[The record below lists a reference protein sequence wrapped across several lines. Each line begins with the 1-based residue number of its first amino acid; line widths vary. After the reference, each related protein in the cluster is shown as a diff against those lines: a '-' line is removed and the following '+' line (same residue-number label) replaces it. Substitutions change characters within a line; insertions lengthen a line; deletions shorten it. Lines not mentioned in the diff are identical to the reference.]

1 MGNFEVFSKENLGS
15 VRVCYDK
22 TTGEAWF
29 VADDVCKCLEL
40 SNTSKKVAALD
51 EDEKSSITLSYGTS
65 KKGGNPTFLIVNES
79 GLYTMI
85 LASRKPCAKEF
96 KRWVTHEVLPSI
108 RKNGSY
114 VMGQE
119 DLPKEKQ
126 EAMSMAIAKLAK
138 EVGAYKEDGN
148 FWFEM
153 YHKVLNDYADLVAA
167 LNGDTRKYTTVVNA
181 KVASDFAD
189 VDGVWV
195 DNQRFIIPNSVIAE
209 GKYTVNTN
217 DNHR

>member
-1 MGNFEVFSKENLGS
+1 MGSKFEIFSKENLGS

-29 VADDVCKCLEL
+29 VAKDVCDCLGIKNNRGAL
-40 SNTSKKVAALD
+40 SRLNV
-51 EDEKSSITLSYGTS
+51 DEKMTVGLTDSHSGKRGGAQSI
-65 KKGGNPTFLIVNES
+65 IVISES
-79 GLYTMI
+79 GLYMLI
-85 LASRKPCAKEF
+85 MGSRKKEAIDF
-96 KRWVTHEVLPSI
+96 QRWVTREVLPSI

-119 DLPKEKQ
+119 DLPKEQQ

-153 YHKVLNDYADLVAA
+153 YHKVLNDYAELVAA
-167 LNGDTRKYTTVVNA
+167 LNGDTRKYTVKDAAPVSN
-181 KVASDFAD
+181 VE
-189 VDGVWV
+189 GVWT

-209 GKYTVNTN
+209 GKYTINEE
-217 DNHR
+217 DSHR